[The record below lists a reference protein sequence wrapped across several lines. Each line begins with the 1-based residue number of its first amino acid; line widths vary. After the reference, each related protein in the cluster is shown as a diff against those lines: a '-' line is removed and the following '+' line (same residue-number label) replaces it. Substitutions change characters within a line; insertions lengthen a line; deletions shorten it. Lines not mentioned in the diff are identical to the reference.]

1 MKKSWIFLAVFL
13 VVGLLGF
20 QVYRKLAAVPQADG
34 AIGDKPPVAV
44 QTAPVSRASIT
55 QVGQYTG
62 SLLAASEFILAPKI
76 AGRIENIAV
85 RIGDPVTGSDL
96 IAVLDDAE
104 YRQQVARAAAERDV
118 ARATVQ
124 ERRTTLENTRR
135 EYERTRVLRQKQI
148 ASQSELDAAEANYR
162 REQARFDVARA
173 QVAQSEAALKTAEV
187 QLAYT
192 RIRVPEHFGDRR
204 LVVGERFLDP
214 GAMVAANTPIVSVL
228 DLKTLTAR
236 IHVIERDYPA
246 IRPGLEATLTTDAFA
261 DRQFVGL
268 VSRVAP
274 LLKETSRQARVEIEV
289 PNDEGLLKPG
299 MFVRAAI
306 ALARRDDATVVPLAA
321 LVQRKGQPGVFV
333 ADLTARIAR
342 FVPVTVGIVD
352 DRQAEILQPSISGH
366 VVTLGHHLLE
376 DGAAIRLPDAG

>member
-1 MKKSWIFLAVFL
+1 MKKIWIPLAVFL
-13 VVGLLGF
+13 VVGLLGT
-20 QVYRKLAAVPQADG
+20 QVSRKLSGVPPADG
-34 AIGDKPPVAV
+34 AIGHKPPVAV
-44 QTAPVSRASIT
+44 QTTPVTQASIAR
-55 QVGQYTG
+55 VGHYTG

-76 AGRIENIAV
+76 AGRIEKIAV
-85 RIGDPVTGSDL
+85 RIGDPVTANEL
-96 IAVLDDAE
+96 VAVLDDGE

-124 ERRTTLENTRR
+124 ERRTTLENSLR
-135 EYERTRVLRQKQI
+135 EFERTRVLRQKQI
-148 ASQSELDAAEANYR
+148 ASQSELDAAEADYR
-162 REQARFDVARA
+162 CEQARFDVAKA
-173 QVAQSEAALKTAEV
+173 QVAQMEAALKAAEV

-214 GAMVAANTPIVSVL
+214 GAMVAANTPIVSIL
-228 DLKTLTAR
+228 DLRTLTAR

-261 DRQFVGL
+261 HRQFAGR

-306 ALARRDDATVVPLAA
+306 TLARRDNATVVPLEA
-321 LVQRKGQPGVFV
+321 LVERTGQSGVFV
-333 ADLTARIAR
+333 ADLAAGIAR

-352 DRQAEILQPSISGH
+352 DRRAEILRPALAGH
-366 VVTLGHHLLE
+366 VVTLGHHLLD

>member
-1 MKKSWIFLAVFL
+1 MKKVWIPLAVFL
-13 VVGLLGF
+13 VVGLLGI
-20 QVYRKLAAVPQADG
+20 QVYRKLSGVPAADG
-34 AIGDKPPVAV
+34 ANGHKPPVAV
-44 QTAPVSRASIT
+44 QTAPVTQASIA
-55 QVGQYTG
+55 QVGHYTG

-76 AGRIENIAV
+76 AGRIEKIAV
-85 RIGDPVTGSDL
+85 RIGDPGTANELV
-96 IAVLDDAE
+96 AVMDDGE
-104 YRQQVARAAAERDV
+104 YRQQVARATAERDV

-124 ERRTTLENTRR
+124 ERRTTLENSLR
-135 EYERTRVLRQKQI
+135 EFERTRVLRQKQI
-148 ASQSELDAAEANYR
+148 ASQSELDAAEADYR
-162 REQARFDVARA
+162 CEQARLDVAKA
-173 QVAQSEAALKTAEV
+173 QVAQSEAALKAAEV

-214 GAMVAANTPIVSVL
+214 GAMVAANTPIVSIL
-228 DLKTLTAR
+228 DLRTLTAR

-246 IRPGLEATLTTDAFA
+246 IRPGLDATLTTDAFA
-261 DRQFVGL
+261 HRQFAGR

-289 PNDEGLLKPG
+289 PNGDGLLKPG

-306 ALARRDDATVVPLAA
+306 TLARRDNATVVPLEA
-321 LVQRKGQPGVFV
+321 LVERTGQSGVFV
-333 ADLTARIAR
+333 ADLAARIAR

-352 DRQAEILQPSISGH
+352 DRRAEILQPAIAGH
-366 VVTLGHHLLE
+366 VVTLGHHLLD